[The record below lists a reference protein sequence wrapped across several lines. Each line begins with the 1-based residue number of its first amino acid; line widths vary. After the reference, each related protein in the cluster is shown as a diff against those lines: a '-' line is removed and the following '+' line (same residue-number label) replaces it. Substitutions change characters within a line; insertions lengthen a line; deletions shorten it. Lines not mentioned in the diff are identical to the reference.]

1 VIAEVVNDENGGRV
15 LKKTLRLVLLGRPAR
30 R

>member
-15 LKKTLRLVLLGRPAR
+15 LKKTLRLVLLGRSAR